1 MKKSKIT
8 IGFLILAFVL
18 VFSFTIFKSNVFAA
32 EDQNTQE
39 NTSINSIFD
48 IDAQTEAY
56 KFSEKRSPKGPF
68 IRYIQER
75 VIVDKELSGIGTT
88 ISEKTIDVTA
98 PTTGIQVLL
107 AADTVRID
115 SSMEYAVVFSQTNV
129 IIDGNITKDLVV
141 FAGSKVTIGENA
153 NISGDIIC
161 YSNEIEVKG
170 NVEGNLVGTAQ
181 KLIISGNIGKDLR
194 MQLNNIELLDG
205 NSINGDIFFMTYN
218 KELNIKEKY
227 PNAQIKVYEEKS
239 GLLDASTI
247 LSGVITSLAFTL
259 LYLLIE
265 KFTKGKVFLKMIT
278 KTRDN
283 LLFFVISGGLS
294 LMMVLPLVFI
304 LIMLAAF
311 GLGQIA
317 IPALIL
323 YVSYL
328 LVVGL
333 LSTFIIGSFLV
344 KYMADTRFKA
354 MGNGTKILSAFV
366 IFMLLFILA
375 KLPTVGIY
383 ITILLVM
390 FAIGIVTTCIF
401 KGKKNTD
408 ISKVK

>member
-75 VIVDKELSGIGTT
+75 VIVDKEVSGIGTT

-98 PTTGIQVLL
+98 PTTGIQILL

-205 NSINGDIFFMTYN
+205 NSINGDIFFTTYN

-227 PNAQIKVYEEKS
+227 PNAQVKVYEEKS

-265 KFTKGKVFLKMIT
+265 KFTKGKVFSKMIT

-323 YVSYL
+323 YISYL

-401 KGKKNTD
+401 KRKKNTD

>member
-8 IGFLILAFVL
+8 IVFLILAFVL

-98 PTTGIQVLL
+98 PTTGIQILL

-141 FAGSKVTIGENA
+141 FAGSKVTVGENA

-205 NSINGDIFFMTYN
+205 NSINGDIFFTTYN

-227 PNAQIKVYEEKS
+227 PNAQVKVYEEKS
-239 GLLDASTI
+239 GFLDARTI

-265 KFTKGKVFLKMIT
+265 KFTKGKVFSKMIT

-323 YVSYL
+323 YISYL

-401 KGKKNTD
+401 KRKKDTD

>member
-39 NTSINSIFD
+39 NTSINNIFD

-98 PTTGIQVLL
+98 PTTGIQILL

-265 KFTKGKVFLKMIT
+265 KFTKGKVFSKMIT

-304 LIMLAAF
+304 LIMLA
-311 GLGQIA
+311 LQ
-317 IPALIL
+317 
-323 YVSYL
+323 
-328 LVVGL
+328 
-333 LSTFIIGSFLV
+333 
-344 KYMADTRFKA
+344 
-354 MGNGTKILSAFV
+354 
-366 IFMLLFILA
+366 
-375 KLPTVGIY
+375 
-383 ITILLVM
+383 
-390 FAIGIVTTCIF
+390 
-401 KGKKNTD
+401 
-408 ISKVK
+408 

>member
-75 VIVDKELSGIGTT
+75 VIVDKEVSGIGTT

-98 PTTGIQVLL
+98 PTTGIQILL

-205 NSINGDIFFMTYN
+205 NSINGDIFFTTYN

-227 PNAQIKVYEEKS
+227 PNAQVKVYEEKS
-239 GLLDASTI
+239 GFLDARTI

-265 KFTKGKVFLKMIT
+265 KFTKGKVFSKMIT

-323 YVSYL
+323 YISYL

-401 KGKKNTD
+401 KRKKDTD

>member
-98 PTTGIQVLL
+98 PTTGIQILL

-141 FAGSKVTIGENA
+141 FAGSKVTVGENA

-205 NSINGDIFFMTYN
+205 TYN

-265 KFTKGKVFLKMIT
+265 KFTKGKVFSKMIT

-323 YVSYL
+323 YISYL